1 MVMLRILLYVAAVV
15 ALFAGAIFYGGNAI
29 GAWDPLP
36 PAPEPPPAVKLSHP
50 KSQDK
55 NKDKGKPASTNSSAP
70 AEAHRKTPAQKA
82 FVRKTNAVC
91 RDSKTEV
98 QAVLAQGNTSTRA
111 GVLELF
117 QNLKT
122 VNAEL
127 NDRFLALPVPAGY
140 KDDVAELRQL
150 FATEEHYFDAM
161 EHALQNRD
169 MKRFYALNDRLTDVA
184 LDETDVLANLG
195 AYACDISLSSAFS

>member
-1 MVMLRILLYVAAVV
+1 MVMLRIVLYVAAVV

-36 PAPEPPPAVKLSHP
+36 PAPEPPPAVKLSHH

-55 NKDKGKPASTNSSAP
+55 GKPRSAKPSAP
-70 AEAHRKTPAQKA
+70 AKAPRKTPAQKV
-82 FVRKTNAVC
+82 FVQKTNAVC
-91 RDSKTEV
+91 RDSKTAV

-117 QNLKT
+117 QRLKT

-140 KDDVAELRQL
+140 QDDVAKLRQL
-150 FATEEHYFDAM
+150 FSTEEHYFDAM
-161 EHALQNRD
+161 ERALENRD
-169 MKRFYALNDRLTDVA
+169 MKRFYALNDRLTDIA